1 MLEEQC
7 RGVFERACQEVI
19 DKHTQLVRLK
29 GGWPKPKNEF
39 ENYFKWD
46 DKYYTWDGWLVK
58 KVSDSRKDNIIRDA
72 FLYFVHGEKLR
83 DAYIKQKYGD
93 LETAMRQTVKFS
105 VLFNTFLEDF
115 AYRRNKFM
123 EQTNDLLNIKKG
135 ELKRQ
140 GKLPQSH
147 GGVANLLKV
156 LTQTMKAQG
165 SSIKT
170 IAKVQYTICIQA
182 GIYVPEEFITD
193 VLVSAN
199 IENGGLK

>member
-7 RGVFERACQEVI
+7 RGVFEKACQEVI

-29 GGWPKPKNEF
+29 GGWPRPKNEF

-58 KVSDSRKDNIIRDA
+58 KVSDSSKDNIIRDA
-72 FLYFVHGEKLR
+72 FIYFVHGEKLR

-115 AYRRNKFM
+115 AYRRNQFM

-170 IAKVQYTICIQA
+170 IAKVQYTVCMQA
-182 GIYVPEEFITD
+182 GILIPDEFITD

-199 IENGGLK
+199 MEEGRGT

>member
-7 RGVFERACQEVI
+7 RGVFKRSCNEVI
-19 DKHTQLVRLK
+19 DKHTQRVRLK

-39 ENYFKWD
+39 ENFFKWD
-46 DKYYTWDGWLVK
+46 DGYYIWDGPLVMR
-58 KVSDSRKDNIIRDA
+58 VSKARLGDPIRDA
-72 FLYFVHGEKLR
+72 FNYFVHSEKLR
-83 DAYIKQKYGD
+83 DAYIRQKYGD
-93 LETAMRQTVKFS
+93 MENAMRQTGKFS
-105 VLFNTFLEDF
+105 VLFDTFRDDF
-115 AYRRNKFM
+115 AYRRDQFM
-123 EQTNDLLNIKKG
+123 EKTNDLIDMKKG

-140 GKLPQSH
+140 GKMPQSH

-170 IAKVQYTICIQA
+170 IAKVQYTVCLQA

-193 VLVSAN
+193 VLVAAN
-199 IENGGLK
+199 IENNVQ

>member
-7 RGVFERACQEVI
+7 RGVFKQACQQVI
-19 DKHTQLVRLK
+19 EKHTQLVRLK
-29 GGWPKPKNEF
+29 GGWPRPKSEF
-39 ENYFKWD
+39 ENYFKSD
-46 DKYYTWDGWLVK
+46 DKFYAWDGPLVMR
-58 KVSDSRKDNIIRDA
+58 VSSSRREDVIRDA
-72 FLYFVHGEKLR
+72 FLYFVHSEKLR

-170 IAKVQYTICIQA
+170 IAKVQYTVCIQA
-182 GIYVPEEFITD
+182 GIYIPEEFITD

-199 IENGGLK
+199 IEEGALK

>member
-1 MLEEQC
+1 
-7 RGVFERACQEVI
+7 
-19 DKHTQLVRLK
+19 
-29 GGWPKPKNEF
+29 
-39 ENYFKWD
+39 
-46 DKYYTWDGWLVK
+46 
-58 KVSDSRKDNIIRDA
+58 
-72 FLYFVHGEKLR
+72 
-83 DAYIKQKYGD
+83 
-93 LETAMRQTVKFS
+93 
-105 VLFNTFLEDF
+105 
-115 AYRRNKFM
+115 M
-123 EQTNDLLNIKKG
+123 EQTNELLNIKKG

>member
-7 RGVFERACQEVI
+7 RGVFEKACQEVI

-29 GGWPKPKNEF
+29 GGWPRPKNEF

-58 KVSDSRKDNIIRDA
+58 KVSDSSKDNIIRDA
-72 FLYFVHGEKLR
+72 FIYFVHGEKLR

-115 AYRRNKFM
+115 AYRRNQFM
-123 EQTNDLLNIKKG
+123 EQINDLLNIKKG

-170 IAKVQYTICIQA
+170 IAKVQYTVCMQA
-182 GIYVPEEFITD
+182 GILIPDEFITD

-199 IENGGLK
+199 IEEGRGT